1 MNDDSIDQCTFNK
14 TGKQFLIQEWYHCIT
29 CYPFDSNKG
38 CCEACKR
45 ICHKGHQLEYLGM
58 QQCFCDCGSGDCP
71 IKCKCIISNSQNDLN
86 ENDFITTAPPTIN
99 TEEVNDSKEP
109 KNETEI
115 KPKVLEKNVETKKET
130 IVNIKPKN
138 NPTLIK
144 KSTNKIP
151 SKKKRFRLY
160 V

>member
-1 MNDDSIDQCTFNK
+1 
-14 TGKQFLIQEWYHCIT
+14 
-29 CYPFDSNKG
+29 
-38 CCEACKR
+38 
-45 ICHKGHQLEYLGM
+45 M
-58 QQCFCDCGSGDCP
+58 QQWFCDCGSGDCP